1 MITILSYMCP
11 QLIILLLVGTVGPT
25 TAFSVSS
32 SSSDVIT
39 TSIIHSYTV
48 GNDIIHEVRPRPRDP
63 NENVEEEDEVE
74 MYYPTTRRSFMF
86 PSNNNNCH
94 DNDDDNEHYGRLE
107 VEDKKKD
114 DSRIITIR
122 QTSFGC
128 GKLGATVWPSAIAL
142 ACLLHG
148 ESKDLIKDKKVL
160 ELGSGCGLPSAFCST
175 VARSVLATDYW
186 EIQDDD
192 ESISSSETNHLYR
205 NSVDATT
212 NIGDRLVPKNLF
224 GANLLYN
231 IQQSKSDDED
241 DEEQHTN
248 NNQIQQLDW
257 HDEMGILK
265 IASDYR
271 PDTIIGSDLV
281 YYVSILSIVQ
291 AASLA
296 VAFYFFLAS
305 FFVHMI

>member
-1 MITILSYMCP
+1 M
-11 QLIILLLVGTVGPT
+11 GTVGPT
-25 TAFSVSS
+25 TAFSVSSSSS

-48 GNDIIHEVRPRPRDP
+48 GNDIIHEVRPKPRDP
-63 NENVEEEDEVE
+63 NKNVEEEDEVE

-94 DNDDDNEHYGRLE
+94 DNDDNEHYGRLE

-192 ESISSSETNHLYR
+192 EGSSSSEKNHLYR
-205 NSVDATT
+205 NSAISPTT

-231 IQQSKSDDED
+231 IQQSKSED

-248 NNQIQQLDW
+248 NDVSLLDW
-257 HDEMGILK
+257 HDEMSILK